1 MMISKK
7 VNSLSDSPTLAMNQ
21 KVSELKSEG
30 KDVIS
35 LGVGEPDFP
44 TPIYIK
50 YAAIKALNRNMTKYT
65 VSSGTPTLKK
75 AIIDKFRNEYNL
87 NYTPDNILVSA
98 GAKHALWN
106 SIFTLLNEGDE
117 AIIFSPYWV
126 SYPEQ
131 IKIANARPVIVATD
145 FDNEFQPKIADIKKA
160 ITKKTKL
167 ILLNSPNNPTGAVYS
182 EKFIKDVTDLAREND
197 LWIISDEIY
206 EKIIYDGVE
215 HHNIANYYKE
225 KTIIINGVSKAY
237 SMTGWRIGY
246 AAGPKEVILQM
257 AKLQGQV
264 TSCPNS
270 IAQYASQI
278 AISDEQEE
286 LNIMYEQF
294 KLRRDYIVDRL
305 NNIDGIECK
314 KPKGTFYVFC
324 DVEELMKKMN
334 FNNTD
339 EVVNFLLDKANV
351 ATVSSNAFGYKNF
364 IRMSYANSMENI
376 EEAMD
381 RIERI
386 LNEK

>member
-1 MMISKK
+1 MSCNIKQLGVNMMISKK

-131 IKIANARPVIVATD
+131 IKTAKAKPVIIKTD
-145 FDNEFQPKIADIKKA
+145 PDNDFEPD
-160 ITKKTKL
+160 
-167 ILLNSPNNPTGAVYS
+167 
-182 EKFIKDVTDLAREND
+182 
-197 LWIISDEIY
+197 
-206 EKIIYDGVE
+206 
-215 HHNIANYYKE
+215 
-225 KTIIINGVSKAY
+225 
-237 SMTGWRIGY
+237 
-246 AAGPKEVILQM
+246 
-257 AKLQGQV
+257 
-264 TSCPNS
+264 
-270 IAQYASQI
+270 
-278 AISDEQEE
+278 
-286 LNIMYEQF
+286 
-294 KLRRDYIVDRL
+294 
-305 NNIDGIECK
+305 
-314 KPKGTFYVFC
+314 
-324 DVEELMKKMN
+324 
-334 FNNTD
+334 
-339 EVVNFLLDKANV
+339 
-351 ATVSSNAFGYKNF
+351 
-364 IRMSYANSMENI
+364 
-376 EEAMD
+376 
-381 RIERI
+381 
-386 LNEK
+386 